1 MLKKPK
7 EDIDISVIYNTI
19 NDIRKNPKKY
29 KNILSQHMSY
39 INTFNN
45 VLTLPNKP
53 KIALKEGVKGYKEA
67 ITVLDSMNEMPS
79 LRINFGLIMFA
90 QYELGKRIKSEID
103 LTISNEKFKKYGS
116 YDKIQEIAF
125 YDTNLNYTDNYDE
138 IIIINLLVCDGD
150 SKRKFRNVIFS
161 NEYNEIG
168 ISVDLFDND
177 TKIFF
182 EVITA
187 KNFVSKCK
195 IKDGVITEIQNM
207 NQTFIE
213 KKQKMIDEAEKEIDD
228 RVKKSDL
235 YIQQNYNEIKEERH
249 VLYNENNNILS
260 VIKMYTFLY
269 ENGNESEI
277 SISKAVKCESS

>member
-1 MLKKPK
+1 MK
-7 EDIDISVIYNTI
+7 VI
-19 NDIRKNPKKY
+19 
-29 KNILSQHMSY
+29 ILIFYY

-67 ITVLDSMNEMPS
+67 ITFLDSMNEMPS